1 MTFVILIGVTILLS
15 AGYAAAREM
24 PSVRPSPR
32 LAESH
37 RHPNDS
43 FAWRSCQRFQSD

>member
-15 AGYAAAREM
+15 AGYAAAREILGASE
-24 PSVRPSPR
+24 PQAGRIC
-32 LAESH
+32 

-43 FAWRSCQRFQSD
+43 FAWRSCQRFQSG